1 MSEWPSSK
9 SLQTINAGERMEKR
23 ESSYSVYGNV
33 QPRQHITKHRYHF
46 SEKVHIL
53 KAKVFPVVMNECE
66 SWIIKK
72 AEC

>member
-1 MSEWPSSK
+1 
-9 SLQTINAGERMEKR
+9 MEKR

-72 AEC
+72 AEDQRAFELWCWRRLLRIC